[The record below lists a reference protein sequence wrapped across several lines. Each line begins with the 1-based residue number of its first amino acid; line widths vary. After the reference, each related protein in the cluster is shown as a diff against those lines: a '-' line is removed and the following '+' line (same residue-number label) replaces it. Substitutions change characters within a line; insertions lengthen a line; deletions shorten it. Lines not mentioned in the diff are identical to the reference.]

1 MVVHGNGGCLGQRSR
16 SLLNRQ
22 QGSHQSRPI
31 GMLCRRMPSTGGATM
46 GARQQRLG
54 IVGFVLCL
62 LAFGVVS
69 CAETDSS
76 PSTAAPGQILLP
88 APVDTSEAL
97 WGFIDSS
104 GNVVIRPRFDG
115 SINHYLARH
124 QGFHQGLAVARLN
137 DTVGY
142 IDKTGNG

>member
-1 MVVHGNGGCLGQRSR
+1 
-16 SLLNRQ
+16 
-22 QGSHQSRPI
+22 
-31 GMLCRRMPSTGGATM
+31 M